1 MADLDQTLAVA
12 LKGYAWLPDLRRR
25 AGGGPVRT
33 RVLGQPAVGI
43 CGDAAARF
51 FYTNGH
57 LERHTALPGL
67 VVRTLFGE
75 GAVHTLDGAAHR
87 RRKSLFTSLLLDDG
101 IDRLAKMAGEEFD
114 AGADQWCGGPP
125 VRLFDESARIIARA
139 VSRWVGVPLEDREV
153 VALARDCVAMVDGFA
168 TVGPRTVRALAA
180 RQAQERRLSKIIAGV
195 RAKPPTRSPL
205 SIVAHHSDDSQVLD
219 PRVAA
224 VELLNILRPTIAVA
238 WFVAFAAHAMDMW
251 PRHQSRMRAGDDDFT
266 LAFTHE
272 VRRFYPFAPF
282 LGGRATRDLF
292 FQGEPIPA
300 GTLVLLDVY
309 GQNHD
314 PELWTDPY
322 RFDPDRFLGQEIG
335 EFTLIPQGGGDPR
348 TGHRCPGERI
358 TIALLGTLSRRLA
371 ELDHYLPPQRTGIDL
386 SRIPALPRDRIRLVV
401 PEHRRT
407 VPAAE
412 PAVSAS
418 RSPVSGGT

>member
-33 RVLGQPAVGI
+33 RVMGQPAVGI
-43 CGDAAARF
+43 CGTAAARF
-51 FYTNGH
+51 FYGTGN
-57 LERHTALPGL
+57 LERHTALPSL
-67 VVRTLFGE
+67 VVHTLFGA
-75 GAVHTLDGAAHR
+75 GGVQTLDGDAHR
-87 RRKSLFTSLLLDDG
+87 RRKPLFTSLLTGDG
-101 IDRLAKMAGEEFD
+101 VDRLAKIAGEEFD
-114 AGADQWCGGPP
+114 AAADTWREGPP
-125 VRLFDESARIIARA
+125 VRLFDETARILARA
-139 VSRWVGVPLEDREV
+139 VSRWAGVPLEDREIL
-153 VALARDCVAMVDGFA
+153 ALARDCVAMVDGFA
-168 TVGPRTVRALAA
+168 TVGPRTARALVA
-180 RQAQERRLSKIIAGV
+180 RRLQERRLSKIIAGV
-195 RAKPPTRSPL
+195 RAKPRTTSAL
-205 SIVAHHSDDSQVLD
+205 SAVAHHSDDGSPVD
-219 PRVAA
+219 PRTAA

-238 WFVAFAAHAMDMW
+238 WYVAFAAHAMDMW
-251 PRHQSRMRAGDDDFT
+251 PRHQSRMRAGDDDYT

-309 GQNHD
+309 GHHHD
-314 PELWTDPY
+314 PELWIDPY
-322 RFDPDRFLGQEIG
+322 RFDPDRFLGREPG
-335 EFTLIPQGGGDPR
+335 EFDLIPQGGGDPR
-348 TGHRCPGERI
+348 TGHRCPGEKI

-371 ELDHYLPPQRTGIDL
+371 ELDHYLPPQDTGITL

-401 PEHRRT
+401 PEHHR
-407 VPAAE
+407 PARAT

-418 RSPVSGGT
+418 RSPVSGGS

>member
-33 RVLGQPAVGI
+33 RVMGQPAVGI
-43 CGDAAARF
+43 CGSAATRF
-51 FYTNGH
+51 FYGAGN

-67 VVRTLFGE
+67 VVHTLFGA
-75 GAVHTLDGAAHR
+75 GAVHTLDGDDHR
-87 RRKSLFTSLLLDDG
+87 RRKPLFTSLLLGDG
-101 IDRLAKMAGEEFD
+101 IDRLAKIAGEEFD
-114 AGADQWCGGPP
+114 AAADTWRGGPP
-125 VRLFDESARIIARA
+125 VRLLDETARVLARA
-139 VSRWVGVPLEDREV
+139 VSRWVGVPLEDREIA
-153 VALARDCVAMVDGFA
+153 ALARDCTAMVDGFA
-168 TVGPRTVRALAA
+168 TVGPRTARALVA
-180 RQAQERRLSKIIAGV
+180 RQVWERRLAKIISGV
-195 RAKPPTRSPL
+195 RSKPPTTSPL
-205 SIVAHHSDDSQVLD
+205 SVVAHHSDAGVPLD
-219 PRVAA
+219 PRTAA

-251 PRHQSRMRAGDDDFT
+251 PRHQSRMRAGDDDYT

-322 RFDPDRFLGQEIG
+322 RFDPDRFLGREIG
-335 EFTLIPQGGGDPR
+335 EFELIPQGGGDPR
-348 TGHRCPGERI
+348 TGHRCPGEKI

-371 ELDHYLPPQRTGIDL
+371 ELDHYLPPQDTGIRL

-401 PEHRRT
+401 PEHRM
-407 VPAAE
+407 PAAV

-418 RSPVSGGT
+418 RSPVSGGS

>member
-43 CGDAAARF
+43 CGAAATRL
-51 FYTNGH
+51 FYADGN

-67 VVRTLFGE
+67 VVHTLFGA

-87 RRKSLFTSLLLDDG
+87 RRKALFTSLLTGDG
-101 IDRLAKMAGEEFD
+101 VDRLAKIAGEEFD
-114 AGADQWCGGPP
+114 AAADVWRGGPP
-125 VRLFDESARIIARA
+125 VRLFDQSARIIARA
-139 VSRWVGVPLEDREV
+139 VSRWVGVPQEDREILT
-153 VALARDCVAMVDGFA
+153 LARDCVAMVDGFA
-168 TVGPRTVRALAA
+168 TAGPRAARALVA
-180 RQAQERRLSKIIAGV
+180 RQAQERRLSKIISAV
-195 RAKPPTRSPL
+195 RAKPRTTSPL
-205 SIVAHHSDDSQVLD
+205 SVVAHHSDDGRLLD

-224 VELLNILRPTIAVA
+224 VELLNILRPAIAVS
-238 WFVAFAAHAMDMW
+238 WLVAFAAHAMDMW
-251 PRHQSRMRAGDDDFT
+251 PRHQSRMRAGDDDYT

-282 LGGRATRDLF
+282 VAGRATRDMF
-292 FQGEPIPA
+292 FRGEPIPA
-300 GTLVLLDVY
+300 GALVLLDVY

-322 RFDPDRFLGQEIG
+322 RFDPDRFLGREIG
-335 EFTLIPQGGGDPR
+335 EFDLIPQGGGDPR
-348 TGHRCPGERI
+348 TGHRCPGEKI
-358 TIALLGTLSRRLA
+358 TVALLGTLSRRLA
-371 ELDHYLPPQRTGIDL
+371 ELDHYLPPQDTTIDL

-401 PEHRRT
+401 PERPRIWS
-407 VPAAE
+407 PEA
-412 PAVSAS
+412 AVSAS
-418 RSPVSGGT
+418 RSPVSGGS